1 MGSCAHSRGRG
12 AAIRRSALSGVLA
25 VLVLLSGCAVG
36 GDEIAGASPE
46 PRAELAEKAEV
57 AAENAG
63 RPTAAKEQRRQER
76 PDRTADA
83 GDATAS
89 GAGVSGGAEYAG
101 ASDGS
106 GSQEVGADTATV
118 RPGAPWT
125 ELVSLDDPAA
135 DHGSGPAYADLARI
149 EFSERGDELAIA
161 VTVREVV
168 PGTLAEREVQGVGID
183 LFRSSGDE
191 SDYQVFLDG
200 GRHGW
205 RAFLQT
211 PDGFVDYPGTFAVE
225 GRTLRA
231 VVPWHA
237 VGGREEAEASVFVDW
252 SSGVG
257 RLSTDGTTRVGLL
270 ADGS

>member
-1 MGSCAHSRGRG
+1 
-12 AAIRRSALSGVLA
+12 
-25 VLVLLSGCAVG
+25 VLLSGCAVG
-36 GDEIAGASPE
+36 GDEVVGASPE

-57 AAENAG
+57 AAENVG
-63 RPTAAKEQRRQER
+63 RPAPGRGPGRRER
-76 PDRTADA
+76 RTKNAGVGDA
-83 GDATAS
+83 GV
-89 GAGVSGGAEYAG
+89 GGGAEYAD

-106 GSQEVGADTATV
+106 RSREAGAETSTTGRA
-118 RPGAPWT
+118 GAPWA
-125 ELVSLDDPAA
+125 ELVSLDDPGA

-161 VTVREVV
+161 VTVRAVV
-168 PGTLAEREVQGVGID
+168 PGTLVEREVQGVGID
-183 LFRSSGDE
+183 LFRSRGDE

-225 GRTLRA
+225 GRTLTA

-257 RLSTDGTTRVGLL
+257 RLSTDGTTRVALPV
-270 ADGS
+270 DGS

>member
-12 AAIRRSALSGVLA
+12 AAIRRSALSGVLT

-63 RPTAAKEQRRQER
+63 QPTPGGEQGRGER
-76 PDRTADA
+76 PAKNADA
-83 GDATAS
+83 GDATAA
-89 GAGVSGGAEYAG
+89 GAGVGGGAEYAG

-106 GSQEVGADTATV
+106 GPEAGPEASTADL
-118 RPGAPWT
+118 PGAPWT

-161 VTVREVV
+161 VTVRATV

-200 GRHGW
+200 GPHGW

-270 ADGS
+270 ADGY